1 MDGCAIM
8 GKAPAPAGTMNE
20 MRCAMQFKKRQI
32 RVWLKI
38 FVITLIV
45 ILYLTVPRDSIPY
58 LSTLLLVGF
67 FVALFAIK
75 TDKTD

>member
-1 MDGCAIM
+1 
-8 GKAPAPAGTMNE
+8 
-20 MRCAMQFKKRQI
+20 MQLKKRQI

-38 FVITLIV
+38 FVISLIV
-45 ILYLTVPRDSIPY
+45 ILYMTVPRDNIPY
-58 LSTLLLVGF
+58 LSTLLLVAF